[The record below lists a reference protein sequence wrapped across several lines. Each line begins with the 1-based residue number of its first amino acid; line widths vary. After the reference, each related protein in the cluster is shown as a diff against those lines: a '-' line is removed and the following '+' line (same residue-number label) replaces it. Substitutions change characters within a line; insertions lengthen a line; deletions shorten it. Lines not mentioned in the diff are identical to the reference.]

1 MDAEFIARLS
11 ARAAETQLFL
21 EKLLDERPRAGEIA
35 RPERLLAAMRHGALN
50 GGKRLRSILVY
61 ASGATLGVPL
71 ARLDAVAA
79 AVEMIHAYSLIHD
92 DLPAMDNDDLR
103 HLSH

>member
-1 MDAEFIARLS
+1 MSEHLLQLYRQRTEQALRARLPDS
-11 ARAAETQLFL
+11 ETMPQ
-21 EKLLDERPRAGEIA
+21 
-35 RPERLLAAMRHGALN
+35 RLHAAMRYSVLN

-92 DLPAMDNDDLR
+92 DL
-103 HLSH
+103 